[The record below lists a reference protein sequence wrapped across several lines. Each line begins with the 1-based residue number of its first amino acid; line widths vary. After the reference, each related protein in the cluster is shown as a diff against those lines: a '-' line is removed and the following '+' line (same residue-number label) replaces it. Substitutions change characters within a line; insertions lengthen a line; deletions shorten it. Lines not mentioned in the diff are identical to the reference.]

1 MVARG
6 MIASGTQPA
15 DGDRLTLD
23 DLFRRA
29 GVRRTDATALSDG
42 LRNLTY
48 AQADRAISAL
58 AGSLR
63 DQGLATDAV
72 VAMQLP
78 NSVENVIGLLGVL
91 RAGMIAAPLP
101 LLWRKQEMVA
111 ALSRAGAKAIVTTG
125 VQADTA
131 MQVAAELFPIRA
143 VAGFGRDLPDG
154 VAPLDTIFDAGT
166 NAFFQSSV
174 RRSAAHVAVITFD
187 VTIDGIIPAARS
199 HSDLFAG
206 GLAVFRQAGIA
217 QDASIVSTIPLGTF
231 AGIALTL
238 MPWLLAGGTL
248 ALHHGFEPVIFAEQ
262 CRAHEASAVVLPGPA
277 VSAIAEAGLL
287 NQAKNILA
295 LWRAAEQL
303 AVAPPWQGTAA
314 LVDISSFDESR
325 LLAALRGPDGLPMP
339 SPNGAP
345 AGLIAVGGYHFR
357 QGEIDAAV
365 AATDPTAVIAALPD
379 ALLGQRL
386 AGSAPDPVATAA
398 QLLACGVNALVAG
411 AFRARE
417 KVA

>member
-1 MVARG
+1 
-6 MIASGTQPA
+6 
-15 DGDRLTLD
+15 
-23 DLFRRA
+23 
-29 GVRRTDATALSDG
+29 
-42 LRNLTY
+42 
-48 AQADRAISAL
+48 
-58 AGSLR
+58 
-63 DQGLATDAV
+63 
-72 VAMQLP
+72 MQLP
-78 NSVENVIGLLGVL
+78 NSVENVIALLGVL

-101 LLWRKQEMVA
+101 LLWRKQEMTE